1 MRKKANYCFFLFSV
15 CLFLF
20 SSCGL
25 DVVYYLDTP
34 YLTHNTPE
42 YTTAF
47 DNRYFEFT
55 TNDRGNSGQEGFDY
69 LGTAVY
75 YKIYNNVS
83 TMNSNIAAVS
93 SLNSSTNESAA
104 ASHLIDS
111 YKYQPLGLSSGTKN
125 PLVPVSDDGNNQRV
139 YIRLSNYLE
148 TVSADYKATVRIRPD
163 GGDDSSWSE
172 QGIPLRT
179 GNRYTFDFGRDYDDV
194 SSELAADRVEN
205 AVPASDDSSTIGD
218 VSYSSSFTDSDKK
231 IWYVDLYAIAVGQ
244 DSSFTQYYSGV
255 LHLGSVAID
264 PNEDDN

>member
-1 MRKKANYCFFLFSV
+1 MRKKAVRCFIFFSA
-15 CLFLF
+15 CLLLF

-34 YLTHNTPE
+34 SSTHNTPE

-55 TNDRGNSGQEGFDY
+55 TNDRGNSGLEGFDY

-83 TMNSNIAAVS
+83 TMNSNIAALS

-104 ASHLIDS
+104 AARLIDS

-125 PLVPVSDDGNNQRV
+125 PLVPASSDGNNQRV
-139 YIRLSNYLE
+139 YIRLSNYQE
-148 TVSADYKATVRIRPD
+148 TVSDEFKAVVRIRKDSPPD
-163 GGDDSSWSE
+163 SAWTE
-172 QGIPLRT
+172 QGVPLRT

-205 AVPASDDSSTIGD
+205 AVPSSEDSNTTGD

-231 IWYVDLYAIAVGQ
+231 IWYVDLYAVAVGQ

-255 LHLGSVAID
+255 LHLGTVAID

>member
-25 DVVYYLDTP
+25 DVVYYLYAP
-34 YLTHNTPE
+34 FVTHNTPE
-42 YTTAF
+42 YTTAY

-55 TNDRGNSGQEGFDY
+55 TNDRDNIRDDFDY

-75 YKIYNNVS
+75 YKIYNNTS

-104 ASHLIDS
+104 ASRLIDS
-111 YKYQPLGLSSGTKN
+111 YKYQPLGLNTETKN
-125 PLVPVSDDGNNQRV
+125 PLIPVSADGTNQRV